1 MKDTLQKLRLP
12 RLAIALV
19 VAGPLLLAAC
29 GQDSAGPDAG
39 VTAGDLEELESRV
52 GVLEDRV
59 GTLEEEEDPAV
70 GDQEPELVGQT
81 VTVSGE
87 VTRAVDTRGFVL
99 SSENGEDLE
108 PFGPEIGE
116 GILVVSASDPGVT
129 EGDVV
134 QVVGTVQQF
143 GMADFEDELGI
154 DLDDDLYGEFEGQIA
169 LMAQSVDT
177 TPTDD
182 SGSGMTTTSTS
193 STSST
198 SSRSSR

>member
-1 MKDTLQKLRLP
+1 MKDTLQRLRLP
-12 RLAIALV
+12 LVVIALV
-19 VAGPLLLAAC
+19 LAGPLLLGAC
-29 GQDSAGPDAG
+29 GDDSAGPDAG
-39 VTAGDLEELESRV
+39 VTTGDLEEVERRV

-59 GTLEEEEDPAV
+59 GALEENEGAGVGEDP
-70 GDQEPELVGQT
+70 PELVGQT

-87 VTRAVDTRGFVL
+87 VTRTVDTRGFVL
-99 SSENGEDLE
+99 SGENGENFE
-108 PFGPEIGE
+108 QFGPEIGE

-143 GMADFEDELGI
+143 MMSDFEDELGI

-169 LMAQSVDT
+169 LMADSIDT

-182 SGSGMTTTSTS
+182 SRSGTTTTSTS
-193 STSST
+193 S
-198 SSRSSR
+198 R